1 MRKNLSTSNLRSYLV
16 NEIHICNIIRV
27 KGQSVTRYFK
37 TLYRNVPRNTV
48 QLK

>member
-16 NEIHICNIIRV
+16 NVIHIRNIIRV
-27 KGQSVTRYFK
+27 KDQSVTRYFK